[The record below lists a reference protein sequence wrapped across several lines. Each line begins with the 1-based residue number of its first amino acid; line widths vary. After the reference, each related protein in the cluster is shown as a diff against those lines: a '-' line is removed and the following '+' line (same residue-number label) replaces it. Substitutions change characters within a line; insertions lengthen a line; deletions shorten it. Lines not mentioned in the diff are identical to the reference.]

1 MIANPPPMSDQF
13 VPLARPALSS
23 KDGGFASLAARVL
36 PQAHSTPVFEPM
48 MSASSGQSRSQ
59 DLCSKPT
66 VTLQRKGETVSGI
79 RIQCGCGQVIELTC
93 LH

>member
-13 VPLARPALSS
+13 VPLTRPASSS
-23 KDGGFASLAARVL
+23 KEGGFASLSTKVL
-36 PQAHSTPVFEPM
+36 PQARSAPAFEPIL
-48 MSASSGQSRSQ
+48 SGPSGQSRSQ

-66 VTLQRKGETVSGI
+66 VTLERKGETVSGI